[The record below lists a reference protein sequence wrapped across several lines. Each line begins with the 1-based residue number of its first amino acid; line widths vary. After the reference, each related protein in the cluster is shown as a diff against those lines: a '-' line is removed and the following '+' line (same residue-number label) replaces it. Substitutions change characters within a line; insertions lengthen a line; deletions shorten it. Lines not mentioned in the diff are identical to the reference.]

1 MDNSGN
7 AFVVANSPQSFLA
20 KAILRPLNQVNPVA
34 PRARWFRTEDAYN
47 NEVARVH
54 QYLRPDG
61 TIGGS
66 GRPDPK
72 KVLYLYQGILYLIA
86 H

>member
-1 MDNSGN
+1 MVSYRDG
-7 AFVVANSPQSFLA
+7 Q
-20 KAILRPLNQVNPVA
+20 
-34 PRARWFRTEDAYN
+34 D

-61 TIGGS
+61 NLGLK

-72 KVLYLYQGILYLIA
+72 KVLAQGILYCFA
-86 H
+86 SGQ